1 MFKNHAY
8 LISSFWLDQLFPLKI
23 DYNSTL
29 EFGTHSNLTRFFS
42 SQVVGGGMAQKI
54 SRKFVITE
62 DHIS

>member
-23 DYNSTL
+23 NYFTIDLAHTAIWQD
-29 EFGTHSNLTRFFS
+29 FFS

-54 SRKFVITE
+54 SQKFVITE
-62 DHIS
+62 DHI